1 MKRDEFDIQVNRLLL
16 SAENL
21 IPEENLPD
29 LPYMKLAPTVHD
41 WYDFEHELWG
51 IGEEIRQLILSE
63 HKEMS
68 TEQANRVCKICVD
81 IKAKR
86 GRQSF
91 IMLLG
96 KKRYKAYA
104 DKLSSALTDED
115 IAGHIISTLYKMG
128 AAQYVD
134 QIKHYITHSITWIRN
149 EAKRYVE
156 KYGTGIL

>member
-1 MKRDEFDIQVNRLLL
+1 MLAVGK
-16 SAENL
+16 
-21 IPEENLPD
+21 
-29 LPYMKLAPTVHD
+29 YMKLATTVHD
-41 WYDFEHELWG
+41 WYDFEHEIWK

-63 HKEMS
+63 HKEMN
-68 TEQANRVCKICVD
+68 TEQTDRVCKICVD

-91 IMLLG
+91 VMLLG

-115 IAGHIISTLYKMG
+115 IAGHHIISTLYKMG

-134 QIKHYITHSITWIRN
+134 QIKHCTTHSITWIRN
-149 EAKRYVE
+149 ESKRYVE
-156 KYGTGIL
+156 KYGAGIL